1 MALLTMASYA
11 RRRGVSR
18 QAIARFV
25 RHWQV
30 ARHGPRGLIDTAAL
44 DRLYFPRV
52 DAGPR
57 PACDHRRPT
66 LRADRR

>member
-1 MALLTMASYA
+1 MELMTRAEYA

-18 QAIARFV
+18 QAITRFV
-25 RHWQV
+25 QAW
-30 ARHGPRGLIDTAAL
+30 AIPTHGPRGLIDAAAL
-44 DRLYFPRV
+44 DRLYVPRV

-57 PACDHRRPT
+57 PACGQRRPT